1 MSFTIRELDKN
12 RDRTGVEA
20 VDTGFQTD
28 TVFDFV
34 TTARRI
40 ELVPRKLAR
49 PITKRYDIDE
59 VFAPWA
65 RWTRGWVVEDT
76 GSQPTIRGFA
86 TAQFEAWNGRA
97 ILWFLYIAPA
107 WRKRGIGRAL
117 VGEVEAF
124 ARQAGA
130 SHVWLETS
138 TINVPGVAAYERMGY
153 ALVGADRLLYGE
165 YMPDEQAIYLAKML

>member
-1 MSFTIRELDKN
+1 MSFTVRELNKK
-12 RDRTGVEA
+12 RDRAGVEA
-20 VDTGFQTD
+20 IDTAFDTD
-28 TVFDFV
+28 VVFDFV

-40 ELVPRKLAR
+40 ELVERKLAQ
-49 PITKRYDIDE
+49 PMTKRYSIDE

-65 RWTRGWVVEDT
+65 RWTRGWVAEDT
-76 GSQPTIRGFA
+76 GPSPAIRGFA
-86 TAQFEAWNGRA
+86 TVQYEDWNGRA
-97 ILWFLYIAPA
+97 ILWFLYISPA
-107 WRKRGIGRAL
+107 WRKRGLGRAL

-138 TINVPGVAAYERMGY
+138 NINVPGIAAYERMGY

-165 YMPDEQAIYLAKML
+165 YMPNEQAIYLAKRL